1 MPERTRTPRR
11 DAVANREKLLAAATA
26 LFAERGLSAPLEEI
40 ARRGGVSIGTLYNHF
55 PTREALFDAIYPEKL
70 AALDRAGR
78 AALADPDPWAGF
90 RDFLLRVFE
99 LQAADRG
106 LNEAM
111 TLRYPAA
118 AAMAEACDR
127 GYASIQQIIDRAQ
140 AAGVLRSD
148 FSLPD
153 LACLIWATSRVITA
167 TAEVAPRAWRR
178 YFDLQ
183 LDGLRAGAAHPLD
196 GPPMTDEQVAAA
208 MRA

>member
-1 MPERTRTPRR
+1 MAGPTRTPRR
-11 DAVANREKLLAAATA
+11 DAVANREKLLAAAA
-26 LFAERGLSAPLEEI
+26 ELFAERGLTAPLEEI

-55 PTREALFDAIYPEKL
+55 PSREALFDAIYPDKL
-70 AALDRAGR
+70 ATLDTAGR
-78 AALADPDPWAGF
+78 EALADPDPWAGF
-90 RDFLLRVFE
+90 RDFLLRIFE

-127 GYASIQQIIDRAQ
+127 GFAGVQEIVDRAQ
-140 AAGVLRSD
+140 RAGVMRTD
-148 FSLPD
+148 FTLQD

-167 TAEVAPRAWRR
+167 TVDVAPRAWRR
-178 YFDLQ
+178 YVDLQ
-183 LDGLRAGAAHPLD
+183 LDGLRAAAAHPSEV
-196 GPPMTDEQVAAA
+196 PPMTTEQVAAA

>member
-1 MPERTRTPRR
+1 MAGRTRTPRR
-11 DAVANREKLLAAATA
+11 DAVANREKLLTAATEV
-26 LFAERGLSAPLEEI
+26 FAERGLTAPLEEI

-55 PTREALFDAIYPEKL
+55 PTREALFDAIYPAKL
-70 AALDRAGR
+70 AGLETAGQD
-78 AALADPDPWAGF
+78 ALADPDPWAGF
-90 RDFLLRVFE
+90 RDYLVRVFE

-127 GYASIQQIIDRAQ
+127 GFAGVQEIIDRAQ
-140 AAGVLRSD
+140 RAGVLRTD
-148 FSLPD
+148 FTLPD

-167 TAEVAPRAWRR
+167 TADGAPRAWRR
-178 YFDLQ
+178 YLDLQ
-183 LDGLRAGAAHPLD
+183 LDGLRAEAAHPSEV
-196 GPPMTDEQVAAA
+196 PPMTPEQVAAA